1 MAFQELQVLNTNL
14 YKNKKV
20 LSIVFYRIHTDSLL
34 LVVTDLMKITNLSLL
49 TIFPGNWHLKNQLY
63 SGVINIEETHLK
75 KNLLNLLL
83 WHWLIKLYRFQVY
96 NSIIHYLYIVL
107 CVHYPKSSLLPSLFI
122 PTFTLF
128 CLPTPSFPSCNHHI
142 VVCSRQ

>member
-75 KNLLNLLL
+75 KIY
-83 WHWLIKLYRFQVY
+83 WIYCCD
-96 NSIIHYLYIVL
+96 IG
-107 CVHYPKSSLLPSLFI
+107 
-122 PTFTLF
+122 
-128 CLPTPSFPSCNHHI
+128 
-142 VVCSRQ
+142 

>member
-49 TIFPGNWHLKNQLY
+49 TIFPGN
-63 SGVINIEETHLK
+63 
-75 KNLLNLLL
+75 
-83 WHWLIKLYRFQVY
+83 
-96 NSIIHYLYIVL
+96 
-107 CVHYPKSSLLPSLFI
+107 
-122 PTFTLF
+122 
-128 CLPTPSFPSCNHHI
+128 
-142 VVCSRQ
+142 